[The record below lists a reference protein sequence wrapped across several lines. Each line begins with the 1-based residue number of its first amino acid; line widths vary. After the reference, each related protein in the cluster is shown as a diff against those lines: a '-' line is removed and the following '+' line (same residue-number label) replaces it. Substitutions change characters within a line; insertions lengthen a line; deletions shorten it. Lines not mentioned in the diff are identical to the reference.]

1 MISFGNLS
9 LEAEQLISFLK
20 QELRVKDLCRQIIG
34 RQIVNAAAVDKEIIL
49 DEEEVQ
55 TKSDQLRHQ
64 MKLESAKDTLQWL
77 EDQLI
82 TPEEWESGIRERLLQ
97 EKLAKHLFEQEVP
110 TYFTQNKLNYE
121 RVVLYR
127 ISVHEAPLAQELFY
141 QITEAETSFYQVAHQ
156 HDINEHRR
164 LCCGYEGTVFRWV
177 LPPDLA
183 THIFGSQP
191 QEIIGPIQSEDVYEL
206 LMVEE
211 FLPAE
216 LTDDVHNQIL
226 GKLFQE
232 WLERELTYLMHKD

>member
-1 MISFGNLS
+1 MISFGNLNVES
-9 LEAEQLISFLK
+9 DQLIAFLK
-20 QELRVKDLCRQIIG
+20 QELRIRDLCRQIIG

-64 MKLESAKDTLQWL
+64 MKLESAKETLQWL

-82 TPEEWESGIRERLLQ
+82 TPEEWETGIRERLLQ
-97 EKLAKHLFEQEVP
+97 EKLAQHLFEQEVS
-110 TYFTQNKLNYE
+110 TYFTQNKLKYE

-141 QITEAETSFYQVAHQ
+141 QITEAETSFYQAAHQ

-177 LPPDLA
+177 LTPDLA

-226 GKLFQE
+226 SQLFQE